1 MLTSTIVTLSNYIY
15 FQHPYRFWS
24 LYFSITT
31 RMLWFTVNMLAL
43 IIGVSVV
50 GGLLL
55 ISFCACIC
63 CCCCCKNSA
72 KQKLKWMKQDAAA
85 ARKTE
90 ERKAKYA
97 ERYWSCYI
105 HMVTTFS
112 ESHFFYVS
120 TCEEISV
127 LFSVYISLWELS
139 WSSCNTVYII
149 HKMTAVYRHV
159 TTN

>member
-1 MLTSTIVTLSNYIY
+1 MNLTAPGVCSQYDGKDCNSCVSNSKGKCAYCNEEKLCHPVLSKG
-15 FQHPYRFWS
+15 
-24 LYFSITT
+24 LFSESKLCKGGLSDISWGTCS
-31 RMLWFTVNMLAL
+31 VNMLAL

-97 ERYWSCYI
+97 ERRAERQVKNDEIRKKYGLFKGDQGSYQR
-105 HMVTTFS
+105 M
-112 ESHFFYVS
+112 
-120 TCEEISV
+120 EEDD
-127 LFSVYISLWELS
+127 
-139 WSSCNTVYII
+139 
-149 HKMTAVYRHV
+149 A
-159 TTN
+159 